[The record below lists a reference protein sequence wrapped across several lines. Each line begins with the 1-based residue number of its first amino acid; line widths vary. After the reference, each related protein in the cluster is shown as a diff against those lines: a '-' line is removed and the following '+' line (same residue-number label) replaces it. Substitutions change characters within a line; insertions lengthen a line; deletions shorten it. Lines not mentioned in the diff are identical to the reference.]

1 MTIVC
6 SSCQRYLG
14 TLPPFHDKG
23 VTHSLCSPC
32 AIRAR
37 RELKTLVLS
46 RERADTLPVLSS
58 LFRTQGDL
66 KVVLDR
72 RRVERR
78 RESQEVD
85 LCRRGGGRDRRQTQS
100 LRLV

>member
-23 VTHSLCSPC
+23 VTHSRCSPC
-32 AIRAR
+32 AIRER
-37 RELKTLVLS
+37 RELKTFVLS
-46 RERADTLPVLSS
+46 RERADTLPVLAS
-58 LFRTQGDL
+58 LFRAQGDL
-66 KVVLDR
+66 QVVLDR

-78 RESQEVD
+78 QERLDVD
-85 LCRRGGGRDRRQTQS
+85 PCRRGGVRDRRQTQS
-100 LRLV
+100 LRLI

>member
-32 AIRAR
+32 AIRER

-58 LFRTQGDL
+58 LFRPHGDV

-72 RRVERR
+72 RRIERR
-78 RESQEVD
+78 QERIDVD
-85 LCRRGGGRDRRQTQS
+85 PCRRGGGRDRRQTRS

>member
-32 AIRAR
+32 AIRQR

-46 RERADTLPVLSS
+46 RERADTLPVLAG
-58 LFRTQGDL
+58 LFRAQREL

-72 RRVERR
+72 RQVERR
-78 RESQEVD
+78 QASLDVD
-85 LCRRGGGRDRRQTQS
+85 LCRRGGGRDRRQIQS
-100 LRLV
+100 LRLI